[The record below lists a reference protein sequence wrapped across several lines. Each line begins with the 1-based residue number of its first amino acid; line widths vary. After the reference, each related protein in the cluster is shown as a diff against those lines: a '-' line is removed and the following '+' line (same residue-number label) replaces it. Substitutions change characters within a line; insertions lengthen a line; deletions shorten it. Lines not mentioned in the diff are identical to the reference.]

1 MQQAYSPAIDFQSG
15 SPAGGIRTPVILI
28 YDVGKTNK
36 KLLLFD
42 EDYNIVYDEVKK
54 IAEVK
59 DEDQFPSDDI
69 TAISSWIKESFERI
83 MNDRRYELRAV
94 NFSAYGASFVYL
106 DEDLK
111 VTAPLYNYLKPFP
124 HDVAEPFYK
133 KYGGEESF
141 ALATS
146 SPVLG
151 SLNSGLQLYRISRE
165 NPGLFKRIRYALHLP
180 QYLSFLLTGS
190 LHAEL
195 TSIGCHTSLW
205 DYKLMNYHSWV
216 TEEALEPKF
225 PPIKKATEILKV
237 SDSLIAGMGIHDSS
251 AALVPLLQ
259 SFPDT
264 FVLISTGTW
273 CIALNPFNHH
283 PLTPE
288 ELQQDCLCYMSW
300 EGKPVKASR
309 VMAGFEHEEQT
320 RRLSSHFNVPAAFFD
335 SVQFDP
341 ALAANTDNKSLPYYD
356 GTVLRSGFGKRSPG
370 EFKNFEVAYHQ
381 LIADI
386 VRQQVKALNLVLQGN
401 TVENVLVDGNFAGN
415 SIYMHMLAATLSN
428 YRVYS
433 TGIPN
438 ASATGAAMVIHDHW
452 NSKPLRNDIVHLER
466 ISSQIQSIT

>member
-1 MQQAYSPAIDFQSG
+1 MQQAYSPGIDLHSG
-15 SPAGGIRTPVILI
+15 SPSGGNRTPVILI

-42 EDYNIVYDEVKK
+42 EDYHIVYDEVKR
-54 IAEVK
+54 IAEIK
-59 DEDQFPSDDI
+59 DEDHFPSDDI
-69 TAISSWIKESFERI
+69 AAISSWIKESFERI
-83 MNDRRYELRAV
+83 LQDPRFELRAV

-124 HDVAEPFYK
+124 NDVAEPFYK

-146 SPVLG
+146 SPLLG

-205 DYKLMNYHSWV
+205 DYKNMNYHPWV

-225 PPIKKATEILKV
+225 PPIKKATEILQVK
-237 SDSLIAGMGIHDSS
+237 DSLIAGMGIHDSS
-251 AALVPLLQ
+251 AALVPLLH
-259 SFPDT
+259 SFPHP

-283 PLTPE
+283 PLSPE

-309 VMAGFEHEEQT
+309 VMAGFELEEQAG
-320 RRLSSHFNVPAAFFD
+320 RLSSHFSVPSTFYN

-341 ALAANTDNKSLPYYD
+341 TLAANTDDKSLPYYD
-356 GTVLRSGFGKRSPG
+356 GTVLRSGFGRRSPG

-381 LIADI
+381 LMADI
-386 VRQQVKALNLVLQGN
+386 VRQQVRALNLVLEGTSVQN
-401 TVENVLVDGNFAGN
+401 ILVDGNFAGN
-415 SIYMHMLAATLSN
+415 SIYMHLLAATLTN
-428 YRVYS
+428 HRVYT
-433 TGIPN
+433 TGIVN
-438 ASATGAAMVIHDHW
+438 ASATGAAMVIHAHW
-452 NSKPLRNDIVHLER
+452 NSKPIRNDLVHLKEFLLKYKP
-466 ISSQIQSIT
+466 